1 MTLASIFKL
10 TLHFMLRMC
19 KSEKDTLFSETKEQF
34 LYYNH
39 KVQEREKH

>member
-19 KSEKDTLFSETKEQF
+19 KSENNTLLSETKEQF
-34 LYYNH
+34 LHYNSQSSE
-39 KVQEREKH
+39 KEKH